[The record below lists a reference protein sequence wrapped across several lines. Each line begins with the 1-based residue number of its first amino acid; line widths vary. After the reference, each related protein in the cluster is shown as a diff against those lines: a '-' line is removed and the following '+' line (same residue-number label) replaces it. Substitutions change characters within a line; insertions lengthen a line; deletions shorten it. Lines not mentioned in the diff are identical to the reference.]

1 MSNIKLKPCPFCGGE
16 AGMMKMGYPHWVY
29 CLNCGAKVHGRKYGE
44 DGEKASAE
52 AWNRR
57 ANESESL
64 KCAELGRILANEFR
78 RALFEAENKRVVEN
92 FQRFQENVDTIF
104 QDIEEEGV

>member
-1 MSNIKLKPCPFCGGE
+1 MSNIELKPCPFCGGE
-16 AGMMKMGYPHWVY
+16 ARMMKMGYPHWVY

-57 ANESESL
+57 VTEPNWNPIEWLRL
-64 KCAELGRILANEFR
+64 KGMELKED
-78 RALFEAENKRVVEN
+78 E
-92 FQRFQENVDTIF
+92 
-104 QDIEEEGV
+104 